1 MVMRRENFTH
11 LQIASAARQALHGH
25 MESIMRRVEE
35 GMYEKVRATWVL
47 KEEGASLPWWL
58 LLLLRE
64 RCAPY
69 ACLSSIT
76 WIERH
81 RGR

>member
-1 MVMRRENFTH
+1 
-11 LQIASAARQALHGH
+11 
-25 MESIMRRVEE
+25 MESIMPRVEE
-35 GMYEKVRATWVL
+35 GMCEEVRATWVL
-47 KEEGASLPWWL
+47 EEEEGASLPWWL

-64 RCAPY
+64 RCVPY
-69 ACLSSIT
+69 AWLSSIT